1 MKPGDLVLFSAH
13 TGVPFERYTD
23 LGVLLST
30 RTTKWDRTIT
40 FYKFITPS
48 GTREVI
54 LGVEGT
60 KWEVLSEAR

>member
-1 MKPGDLVLFSAH
+1 MKIGDLVLFSAH
-13 TGVPFERYTD
+13 TGVPFERDTD
-23 LGVLLST
+23 LGIFLSS
-30 RTTKWDRTIT
+30 RITKWDRTIT

-60 KWEVLSEAR
+60 KWEVLSEIR

>member
-30 RTTKWDRTIT
+30 RTTKWDSHVT
-40 FYKFITPS
+40 FYKFLTPS

-54 LGVEGT
+54 LGVEVT
-60 KWEVLSEAR
+60 KWEARSETR